1 MFGVGFGLVFHE
13 NLILCMIGFKSLGPR
28 RGITR
33 ENNPRTQ
40 GLESEV
46 VFLCF
51 LSIYLLFI
59 VRRRS
64 SHSDNIFL
72 HRNLNSCNTCVRCR
86 LSWGL
91 RLQNTCCYI
100 DTDEIPGFLLFSLY
114 QDFSFSPQN
123 HIVTAPEKI
132 LYPLTLELKVSL
144 TRSLSSL
151 VRDTFST
158 RR

>member
-1 MFGVGFGLVFHE
+1 MNFCLELVLVSFSTK
-13 NLILCMIGFKSLGPR
+13 ILFILSMIGFKSLGPK

-33 ENNPRTQ
+33 ENNPRTE
-40 GLESEV
+40 GLETEV

-64 SHSDNIFL
+64 SHSDNIFFL
-72 HRNLNSCNTCVRCR
+72 RNLDSCNTCARYW

-91 RLQNTCCYI
+91 RLQNTCYYI
-100 DTDEIPGFLLFSLY
+100 DTPEIPGFLLLLK
-114 QDFSFSPQN
+114 N
-123 HIVTAPEKI
+123 HIVTAPVNI
-132 LYPLTLELKVSL
+132 LFPLTLELKVSL

>member
-1 MFGVGFGLVFHE
+1 MNFCLELVLVSFSTKI
-13 NLILCMIGFKSLGPR
+13 LFILCMIGFKSLGPR
-28 RGITR
+28 RGLTR

-40 GLESEV
+40 GLETEV

-64 SHSDNIFL
+64 SHSDNIFF
-72 HRNLNSCNTCVRCR
+72 HRNLDSGNTFVRYR
-86 LSWGL
+86 LSSGL

-100 DTDEIPGFLLFSLY
+100 DTDEIPGFLLLLK
-114 QDFSFSPQN
+114 N
-123 HIVTAPEKI
+123 HIVTAPVKI
-132 LYPLTLELKVSL
+132 LFPLTLELKVSL